1 MGNLFALLIL
11 SMVIVSFGDK
21 LNVVHK
27 WKYCEFEWENQQQKE
42 DAINSGTYNP
52 SRCLF
57 LGTTKAEDGRI
68 FVTTAKVGGPGSP
81 ASLSIVTNETGP
93 GGPLLRPYPDWSWH
107 NNNSMCNGIINVYK
121 LHIQCNHIFVMD
133 NGQSRETEQICDPK
147 LLVFDLKND
156 MLVKTIYIPPNIA
169 NNKTGFGLLIDPL
182 VYVPNKECT
191 RFLDEMIVFVA
202 DSIGFGLVVY
212 DSSTERMCRV
222 ESDYMKPTDANFVID
237 DQNVT
242 YVRGINSGPGTP
254 VSLTIVTNETGSGGP
269 LLRPYPD
276 WSWYNNNSMC
286 NGIINVYKLHIECNH
301 IFVMDNGQSRETEQ
315 ICDPKLLIF
324 DLKND
329 MLVKTIYIP
338 PHIANNKTGF
348 GLLMDPLVYVPNKEC
363 TRFLDEMIVFVA
375 DTVGFGL
382 VVYDS
387 STERMC
393 RVESD
398 YMKPTDANF
407 VINDQNVTYVRG
419 IFSLTIISN
428 GKYLIFNIMN
438 IILIVKLNL
447 IADIKIFNVYV
458 KLLPTLF
465 SFVNSFFCSILIYI
479 YTIEIHITLCCK

>member
-1 MGNLFALLIL
+1 
-11 SMVIVSFGDK
+11 MVLKCSKTNSRRKIRGAGKSG
-21 LNVVHK
+21 LNSI
-27 WKYCEFEWENQQQKE
+27 E
-42 DAINSGTYNP
+42 DHH
-52 SRCLF
+52 
-57 LGTTKAEDGRI
+57 GRV
-68 FVTTAKVGGPGSP
+68 FM
-81 ASLSIVTNETGP
+81 SI
-93 GGPLLRPYPDWSWH
+93 
-107 NNNSMCNGIINVYK
+107 
-121 LHIQCNHIFVMD
+121 
-133 NGQSRETEQICDPK
+133 PK
-147 LLVFDLKND
+147 
-156 MLVKTIYIPPNIA
+156 
-169 NNKTGFGLLIDPL
+169 
-182 VYVPNKECT
+182 
-191 RFLDEMIVFVA
+191 
-202 DSIGFGLVVY
+202 IG
-212 DSSTERMCRV
+212 
-222 ESDYMKPTDANFVID
+222 
-237 DQNVT
+237 
-242 YVRGINSGPGTP
+242 GPGTP

-428 GKYLIFNIMN
+428 ELYYAP
-438 IILIVKLNL
+438 
-447 IADIKIFNVYV
+447 IAGNEIYKIKIKTLLECPNREKANKQTKLV
-458 KLLPTLF
+458 KELSSQTIDISSTKHYIF
-465 SFVNSFFCSILIYI
+465 YSDSRTNSLVGTNSCTKSNNNTVILAQDDEKLQVISS
-479 YTIEIHITLCCK
+479 IEIISYWNQLIGHSNRFQKYATDTYNLSDINFHYFEMDLAAILQEMN

>member
-242 YVRGINSGPGTP
+242 YVRGINS
-254 VSLTIVTNETGSGGP
+254 
-269 LLRPYPD
+269 
-276 WSWYNNNSMC
+276 
-286 NGIINVYKLHIECNH
+286 
-301 IFVMDNGQSRETEQ
+301 
-315 ICDPKLLIF
+315 
-324 DLKND
+324 
-329 MLVKTIYIP
+329 
-338 PHIANNKTGF
+338 
-348 GLLMDPLVYVPNKEC
+348 
-363 TRFLDEMIVFVA
+363 
-375 DTVGFGL
+375 
-382 VVYDS
+382 
-387 STERMC
+387 
-393 RVESD
+393 
-398 YMKPTDANF
+398 
-407 VINDQNVTYVRG
+407 
-419 IFSLTIISN
+419 LTIICDELYYAPVAGN
-428 GKYLIFNIMN
+428 EIYK
-438 IILIVKLNL
+438 
-447 IADIKIFNVYV
+447 IKIKTLLECPSREKANKQT
-458 KLLPTLF
+458 KLIKELSSQTTDISSKEHYIF
-465 SFVNSFFCSILIYI
+465 YNDVRTNSILGTNSCAKSNNN
-479 YTIEIHITLCCK
+479 TIVLAQDDEKLQVIGSMEIISYWDQLIGLSIRFQKYATDTYNLSDINFRYFEMDLAAILQEMD